1 MWFKCLDCLFQTNSP
16 QLAHTHDRET
26 GHTTV
31 GEEDV

>member
-16 QLAHTHDRET
+16 KLANEHDFGT

-31 GEEDV
+31 EEPDV